1 MSILIVFLWILTGII
16 TGIVASDKGHG
27 FGSWTLAGLFLGPIA
42 LIAAAGLSDQKLRE
56 YIRRIIEPSFAEPI
70 RFNQKLLKR
79 TDLNFES
86 SPKLLQ
92 ESQSNLREGAQSNSQ
107 EKYMVDFLL
116 NIDASENEIWK
127 KIIEMF
133 EFRYPDLVYLA
144 DQSKSKTMSSTSGG
158 KAYLICDSGARKIA
172 LAYAKLTYD
181 EGEFHWK
188 IKIY

>member
-1 MSILIVFLWILTGII
+1 
-16 TGIVASDKGHG
+16 
-27 FGSWTLAGLFLGPIA
+27 
-42 LIAAAGLSDQKLRE
+42 
-56 YIRRIIEPSFAEPI
+56 
-70 RFNQKLLKR
+70 
-79 TDLNFES
+79 
-86 SPKLLQ
+86 
-92 ESQSNLREGAQSNSQ
+92 
-107 EKYMVDFLL
+107 MVDFLL
-116 NIDASENEIWK
+116 NRDASENEIWK